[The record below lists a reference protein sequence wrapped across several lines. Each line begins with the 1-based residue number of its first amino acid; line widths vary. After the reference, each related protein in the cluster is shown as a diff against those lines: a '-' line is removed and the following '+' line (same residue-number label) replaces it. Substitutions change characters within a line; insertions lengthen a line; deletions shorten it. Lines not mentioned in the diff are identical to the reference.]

1 MVPQSGTTAE
11 TLAKAGSTRVTAPG
25 HQEKTEKEAM
35 REAVIV
41 AACRTPVG
49 KAPRGILKDT
59 RPEQMG
65 CAVLGDLVKRA
76 SDLDPG
82 LIDDVIIGCSF
93 PEAAQGLN
101 LGRVLVMS
109 MGWPDRI
116 PGMTINRFCSSGL
129 EAIAVGAQRIMC
141 GFVDVVI
148 AGGVESMSQIPMG
161 GGTMLPNPALVDTRP
176 GSFTGM
182 GLTAENV
189 AERYNIGRDEQDD
202 FGARSQQRAEAA
214 INAGRFK
221 SQIVPLKVR
230 TQKEAPGGRFE
241 YEELV
246 FDTDEGM
253 RPGTTKESIAQ
264 LRPAFKPEGT
274 VTAGNSSQMSD
285 GAAGVVLMS
294 KEKASDLG
302 LPPLATFRYYA
313 VEGCEPEYM
322 GVGPTVAIPKVL
334 KLANMT
340 LDQIELIE
348 LNEAFAAQSIYC
360 IRELGINEEITN
372 VNGGAIALG
381 HPLGC
386 TGAKLTTQLIY
397 EMQERQL
404 RWGLVSMCIGFGM
417 GAAGI
422 LEIEQ

>member
-1 MVPQSGTTAE
+1 
-11 TLAKAGSTRVTAPG
+11 
-25 HQEKTEKEAM
+25 M

-41 AACRTPVG
+41 AACRTAVG
-49 KAPRGILKDT
+49 KAPQGILKYT
-59 RPEQMG
+59 RPEDMG
-65 CAVLGDLVKRA
+65 CAVLGDLMKRA
-76 SDLDPG
+76 SDLDPV

-129 EAIAVGAQRIMC
+129 EAIVIGAQKIMC
-141 GFVDVVI
+141 GFSEVVV

-189 AERYNIGRDEQDD
+189 AQRYSIGREEQDA

-214 INAGRFK
+214 IKGGRFK

-241 YEELV
+241 FEEFV

-253 RPGTTKESIAQ
+253 RPGTTVESISH
-264 LRPAFKPEGT
+264 LRPAFKPDGT

-294 KEKASDLG
+294 REKAEDLG
-302 LPPLATFRYYA
+302 LRPMATFRYYA

-334 KLANMT
+334 ELANMT
-340 LDQIELIE
+340 LDRIEMIE

-360 IRELGINEEITN
+360 IRELGMNEEITN

-397 EMQERQL
+397 EMQERHL

-422 LEIEQ
+422 FEIEE